1 MTTTETQTLRFTK
14 THAGRYAATQDGIRY
29 VAQRGPKTDWE
40 LTIQPTT
47 VLAGVEIVD
56 RDRSQDWHETESLA
70 DAKVIAQA
78 YADLKDESRGDRF
91 RKAISLGYDRLMGRA

>member
-1 MTTTETQTLRFTK
+1 MTTTETPLRWTK
-14 THAGRYAATQDGIRY
+14 TTTGRYAATQDGIRY

-47 VLAGVEIVD
+47 VLVGVEIVD
-56 RDRSQDWHETESLA
+56 SSRSQDWHEAESLR
-70 DAKVIAQA
+70 DLKVIAQA

-91 RKAISLGYDRLMGRA
+91 RKAISLGYDRLMGR